1 MGRQLDEERA
11 QREAAAQAHAGP
23 SGDLPLRWNPLRR
36 VRLYGHSDP
45 NPEVVRYAEA
55 WARKVQL
62 NTPPDLVRRLAQAA
76 HTPPLVTVAIR
87 RDGSVESVT
96 FVIGSGVSGIDEAV
110 RRIVHD
116 QQPYPAFSAELRRDV
131 DVLEIR
137 RSWSFTTVLG
147 LQ

>member
-11 QREAAAQAHAGP
+11 QRDAAPQAHAGP

-36 VRLYGHSDP
+36 VRLYGHTDP
-45 NPEVVRYAEA
+45 NPEVVRYAQA

-62 NTPPDLVRRLAQAA
+62 NTPPETMRRLASLP

-87 RDGSVESVT
+87 RDGSVESIT
-96 FVIGSGVSGIDEAV
+96 FVIGSGVPAIDEAV
-110 RRIVHD
+110 RRIVQD
-116 QQPYPAFSAELRRDV
+116 QQPYPVFPTALAQDV

-137 RSWSFTTVLG
+137 RSWSFSTVLG